1 MNKKTL
7 CGVLCLLAALAIEF
21 SNPSAAEKI
30 KKEKSKVF
38 ILLGRSN
45 TTVGPADTKTF
56 QHLLQNPYQPGFE
69 EAECILSLKLSS
81 KEQLLEL
88 AKKLEQAADDEA
100 LKEILET

>member
-1 MNKKTL
+1 M
-7 CGVLCLLAALAIEF
+7 CLLAALAIEF

-69 EAECILSLKLSS
+69 EAEDNMKMHLYSN
-81 KEQLLEL
+81 
-88 AKKLEQAADDEA
+88 
-100 LKEILET
+100 